1 MAEIQNSN
9 NQIGGLNSL
18 TNLLYS
24 LSFYA
29 PLIVTVSIL
38 VFSIFSSSLEK
49 AGVYLLWIFVIT
61 FLRVIIMKLI
71 QMSQKSSI
79 PQQVPEICL
88 TGLTQIFI
96 PQDITYST
104 YILCF
109 TMFYLIMP
117 MIMVSSQS
125 HTDSMNYVV
134 MAFFIAYIL
143 FDLFIKKTLACI
155 PSLFSVSVFGDI
167 ISGCG
172 LGALIAGP
180 LMYGTSLRS
189 LLYINELN
197 SNKEVCSMKSKQQFR
212 CSVYKNGELVSS
224 SIN

>member
-1 MAEIQNSN
+1 MSELTP
-9 NQIGGLNSL
+9 NQKEGIHSL
-18 TNLLYS
+18 TNLIYS

-29 PLIVTVSIL
+29 PLIVTISIL
-38 VFSIFSSSLEK
+38 IFSIFSSSLEK
-49 AGVYLLWIFVIT
+49 AGVYLLWVFIIT

-71 QMSQKSSI
+71 QMSQKTPLI
-79 PQQVPEICL
+79 PVPEICL

-125 HTDSMNYVV
+125 HTDAMNYVV

-180 LMYGTSLRS
+180 LMFGTSLRS
-189 LLYINELN
+189 LLFINELN
-197 SNKEVCSMKSKQQFR
+197 SNQEVCSMKSKQQFR
-212 CSVYKNGELVSS
+212 CSVYKNGELVGSS
-224 SIN
+224 LN

>member
-1 MAEIQNSN
+1 MSETNSS
-9 NQIGGLNSL
+9 QLGGIHSL
-18 TNLLYS
+18 TNLIYS

-38 VFSIFSSSLEK
+38 IFSIFSSSLEK

-71 QMSQKSSI
+71 QMSQKGTPLPVI
-79 PQQVPEICL
+79 PEVCL
-88 TGLTQIFI
+88 TGLTHIFI

-125 HTDSMNYVV
+125 HSDSMNYIV

-180 LMYGTSLRS
+180 LMFGTSLRS

-197 SNKEVCSMKSKQQFR
+197 SNKEVCSMASKQHFR
-212 CSVYKNGELVSS
+212 CSVYKNGELVGSS
-224 SIN
+224 MN

>member
-1 MAEIQNSN
+1 MQQDGSS
-9 NQIGGLNSL
+9 LSSL

-61 FLRVIIMKLI
+61 FLRVIVMKLV
-71 QMSQKSSI
+71 QMSQKQVVMPI
-79 PQQVPEICL
+79 PSICL
-88 TGLTQIFI
+88 TGLTEIFI

-125 HTDSMNYVV
+125 HTDSMNYIV

-143 FDLFIKKTLACI
+143 FDLFVKKSLSCI
-155 PSLFSVSVFGDI
+155 PGLFTTSIFGDI
-167 ISGCG
+167 IAGCG

-180 LMYGTSLRS
+180 LMFGTSLRS
-189 LLYINELN
+189 KLFINELN
-197 SNKEVCSMKSKQQFR
+197 SNKEVCSMPSKQQFR
-212 CSVYKNGELVSS
+212 CSVYKNGELVGSS
-224 SIN
+224 VN

>member
-1 MAEIQNSN
+1 
-9 NQIGGLNSL
+9 
-18 TNLLYS
+18 
-24 LSFYA
+24 
-29 PLIVTVSIL
+29 
-38 VFSIFSSSLEK
+38 LEK
-49 AGVYLLWIFVIT
+49 AGVYLLWIFIIT
-61 FLRVIIMKLI
+61 FLRVIVMKLI
-71 QMSQKSSI
+71 QMSQKTSV
-79 PQQVPEICL
+79 PQVVPEICL

-125 HTDSMNYVV
+125 QTDSMNYIVI
-134 MAFFIAYIL
+134 AFFISYIL

-155 PSLFSVSVFGDI
+155 PSLFSVSVFSDI

-197 SNKEVCSMKSKQQFR
+197 SNKEVCSMASKQQFR

-224 SIN
+224 SVN

>member
-1 MAEIQNSN
+1 MQKDNYELS
-9 NQIGGLNSL
+9 SL
-18 TNLLYS
+18 INLFYS

-49 AGVYLLWIFVIT
+49 AGVYLLWIFIVT
-61 FLRVIIMKLI
+61 FLRIIVLKLV
-71 QMSQKSSI
+71 QMSQKE
-79 PQQVPEICL
+79 QNVYQVPLICL
-88 TGLTQIFI
+88 TGLTEIFI

-125 HTDSMNYVV
+125 RTDSINYFV
-134 MAFFIAYIL
+134 MAFFIAYII
-143 FDLFIKKTLACI
+143 FDLFVKKTLSCI
-155 PSLFSVSVFGDI
+155 PGLFTRSIIGDI
-167 ISGCG
+167 IAGCG

-189 LLYINELN
+189 KLFINELN
-197 SNKEVCSMKSKQQFR
+197 SNKEVCSMPSKQQFR
-212 CSVYKNGELVSS
+212 CSVYKNGEIVGSSVS
-224 SIN
+224 

>member
-1 MAEIQNSN
+1 MLQNENS
-9 NQIGGLNSL
+9 ISSL

-61 FLRVIIMKLI
+61 FLRVIVMKLV
-71 QMSQKSSI
+71 QMSQKQVVMPI
-79 PQQVPEICL
+79 PSICL
-88 TGLTQIFI
+88 TGVTELFV

-125 HTDSMNYVV
+125 HTDTMNYIV

-143 FDLFIKKTLACI
+143 FDLFVKKSLSCI
-155 PSLFSVSVFGDI
+155 PGLFTTNVIGDI

-180 LMYGTSLRS
+180 LMFGTSLRS
-189 LLYINELN
+189 KLFINELN
-197 SNKEVCSMKSKQQFR
+197 SNKEVCSMPSKQQFR
-212 CSVYKNGELVSS
+212 CSVYKNGELVGS